1 MKDDAAEMV
10 NAYPNWIQSFS
21 KAALQRGERYAEEG
35 RAELEGIHGPT
46 ITASCQGSGNNHYRQ
61 HIKLHVAG
69 GRCHVRGDCDCPV
82 RQNCKHCAA
91 VLFCVSERFSSS
103 KDTQANP
110 GALSAELQHWLS
122 GLEQAPPKTD
132 ATEDKRGRMVCYQL
146 QLTDDAGCALLV
158 RKGTRTEDGIRF
170 SRVQSPYDF
179 LYEPPRFV
187 TDEDIRILRLL
198 GPESGRRPGSRLPT
212 EGP

>member
-91 VLFCVSERFSSS
+91 VLF
-103 KDTQANP
+103 A
-110 GALSAELQHWLS
+110 SAS
-122 GLEQAPPKTD
+122 AFPAVRTRKPTRAP
-132 ATEDKRGRMVCYQL
+132 C
-146 QLTDDAGCALLV
+146 
-158 RKGTRTEDGIRF
+158 
-170 SRVQSPYDF
+170 
-179 LYEPPRFV
+179 PPNCS
-187 TDEDIRILRLL
+187 T
-198 GPESGRRPGSRLPT
+198 G
-212 EGP
+212 